1 VLRCALVV
9 AAVHDLGLE
18 VRLGVHTGECEVVG
32 DAGAGLAVHI
42 GARITALAGRSEVLV
57 SSTVKDLVVGSGSC
71 LCIVAGTRPVR
82 AEGGGGRV
90 AGVSGGRDVQPV
102 ATRR

>member
-1 VLRCALVV
+1 
-9 AAVHDLGLE
+9 
-18 VRLGVHTGECEVVG
+18 VHTGECEVVG

-57 SSTVKDLVVGSGSC
+57 SSTVKDLVVGSGF
-71 LCIVAGTRPVR
+71 LFMHRGRYELKGA
-82 AEGGGGRV
+82 GRV
-90 AGVSGGRDVQPV
+90 AGVRGGRDVQPV